1 MKQITILLFT
11 LLTISLFA
19 QPERW
24 QQRAYYQMD
33 IDFDVKSN
41 QFDGTQ
47 RLVYQNNS
55 PDTLHKVFYHLYFN
69 AFQPNSMMDVRSRSL
84 EDPDK
89 RVRDRIQKLQEDEI
103 GFQKIKSL
111 HQDGENVKYHVQGTI
126 LEVELDHPILPKS
139 SSVFDMSFKGQV
151 PLQIR
156 RSGRDNAEGIEY
168 SMSQWYPKMSEYDY
182 QGWHANPYI
191 GREFYGIW
199 GDFDVKI
206 HIDKDYIL
214 AGTGYVMN
222 ADEVG
227 YGYEAEG
234 QKVNKPKGDKLT
246 WHFFAPNVHDF
257 VWAADP
263 DYTHEKLVRD
273 DGLTLHFLF
282 QKNEQTEDAWSRLPP
297 IADAA
302 FDYVNEHFGPYPYK
316 QYSFIQ
322 GGDGGMEYPM
332 ATLLTGHRSLGS
344 LVGTGIH
351 EMMHSWYQGLMGTNE
366 ALYPWMD
373 EGFTNW
379 TEGET
384 LNELK
389 RKGIMPGEA
398 VENPHLQ
405 SIKGYRNFMN
415 SGKNEALSIH
425 ADHFSTSY
433 AYWLSAYTAGET
445 FLEQLRYIIGNE
457 AHAKGMLDYYWTWRF
472 KHPNPNDFIRI
483 MEKASDIELDWFKEY
498 FIYTTHTIDYG
509 VKAVEEGKKET
520 IITLEKIG
528 KFPMP
533 LDVLVTYENGTS
545 EMFNIPLVI
554 MRGNKPQQDKT
565 VQYTVA
571 EDWPWVNATYELKA
585 GKGVS
590 KVVIDPS
597 GSMADM
603 ILENNSWSKK

>member
-1 MKQITILLFT
+1 MKQLIILLFS

-89 RVRDRIQKLQEDEI
+89 RVRDRIQNLQEDEI

-111 HQDGENVKYHVQGTI
+111 HQDGEKVKYHVQGTI

-222 ADEVG
+222 ADAVG

-263 DYTHEKLVRD
+263 DYTHEKLIRD

-302 FDYVNEHFGPYPYK
+302 FHYINEHFGPYPYK

-509 VKAVEEGKKET
+509 VKEVEEGKKET